1 MTKTI
6 SLADDAYEALKAVR
20 RGGESFSDVA
30 RRLAREEALAALWDP
45 SIPAVL
51 TSKEADEMRSRT
63 SKGREESQKPR
74 YIP

>member
-30 RRLAREEALAALWDP
+30 RRLARDEALAALWDP
-45 SIPAVL
+45 TIPAVL
-51 TSKEADEMRSRT
+51 SHKEAGELRRRT
-63 SKGREESQKPR
+63 SKAREESRTPR
-74 YIP
+74 YTP